1 MVFVTPATVTSISL
15 SDKKEKDIAKAV
27 VLPLP
32 VWVVKD
38 DAVLVAMISQKIVI
52 EGLLGT

>member
-1 MVFVTPATVTSISL
+1 MVFSTPATVTSISL

-32 VWVVKD
+32 VWVVDD
-38 DAVLVAMISQKIVI
+38 DAVLVAMISQRKVI
-52 EGLLGT
+52 EVFLGT